1 MAESGKQFVERVNM
15 VYRSTGPGGDV
26 DVELPF
32 RILVIGDFS
41 LDEQSEYFETQQPIE
56 ITHESLN
63 AILNGFDLKLTLQ
76 VVDRISGSGE
86 DMLRLEIPIR
96 SIQDFSPLQI
106 ANHVAVFAK
115 FKKFRDILTKLS
127 SNSAGSEL
135 VELLESLGNEKQI
148 NGLLKSLDVSYE
160 DGQLLKALE
169 RDTLNFLISDIDDR
183 LSQQM
188 DEILHHPSVREL
200 ESSWKALAFL
210 LERTD
215 FRENIVI
222 EILNVSKQALI
233 DDFEDVPETI
243 QSNLYQ
249 TVYSSEFGQFGGRP
263 YSCILGNYI
272 FGPAAPDIALLQK
285 ITNVAS
291 MSHAPFITAAGS
303 EFFDIDN
310 YSQLTRVRN
319 FAANFQQPKFMKWVS
334 LRESEDSRYLGLT
347 LPGFILRQAF
357 DEINKAN
364 IWFPYNESFLKT
376 QQKGLWGNS
385 CFAFATRLVDSFA
398 KYRWC
403 SNITGKPD
411 GEVAGLHLT
420 GHASQASK
428 LGKIPTQILIPDR
441 RDSELAAY
449 GFIPLS
455 VHKGDD
461 CAAFYTA
468 NSAQLAPSFGDSE
481 EAKVATLNYQLGGQ
495 IPYLFVISRVSHYI
509 KMMQREHIGSWKTKQ
524 EINKEINNWLKQY
537 VSDMDN
543 PAPGVR
549 GRRPLRRAEFNV
561 EEVAGKAGWFLI
573 HLKITPHL
581 KYMGATFTLSETG
594 KLDKN

>member
-1 MAESGKQFVERVNM
+1 VAEAGQQFVERVNM
-15 VYRSTGPGGDV
+15 VYRSSGPSGDV

-41 LDEQSEYFETQQPIE
+41 LDERSEYFEEQKPIE
-56 ITHESLN
+56 VSNETLG
-63 AILNGFDLKLTLQ
+63 AILKGFNITLNLK
-76 VVDRISGSGE
+76 VVDRISSNGDE
-86 DMLRLEIPIR
+86 DFQLSLPVH
-96 SIQDFSPLQI
+96 SLQDFSPTEI
-106 ANHVAVFAK
+106 ASHVDIFAK
-115 FKKFRDILTKLS
+115 LKSFREALTELNADS
-127 SNSAGSEL
+127 ADNSPVEMLETLGS
-135 VELLESLGNEKQI
+135 EKQI
-148 NGLLKSLDVSYE
+148 SGLLKSLDVSYE
-160 DGQLLKALE
+160 SGQLVKALE

-183 LSQQM
+183 LSKQM
-188 DEILHHPSVREL
+188 DEILHHPKVRAL
-200 ESSWKALAFL
+200 ESAWKSLKFL
-210 LERTD
+210 LDRTD

-222 EILNVSKQALI
+222 EILNVSKQALV
-233 DDFEDVPETI
+233 DDFEDVPEAI

-263 YSCILGNYI
+263 YSCLLGNYV
-272 FGPAAPDIALLQK
+272 FSPSAPDVALLQK
-285 ITNVAS
+285 ITSVAS

-310 YSQLTRVRN
+310 YSHLTRVRN
-319 FAANFQQPKFMKWVS
+319 FEANFQQPKFIKWMS
-334 LRESEDSRYLGLT
+334 FRESEDSRYLGLT
-347 LPGFILRQAF
+347 LPGFLLRQAY
-357 DEINKAN
+357 DEANKAN
-364 IWFPYNESFLKT
+364 IWFPYKESFART
-376 QQKGLWGNS
+376 EQKGLWGNS

-411 GEVAGLHLT
+411 GQVEGLHLT
-420 GHASQASK
+420 SSSSQASK
-428 LGKIPTQILIPDR
+428 LGKIPTQVLIPDR
-441 RDSELAAY
+441 RDAELAAH

-468 NSAQLAPSFGDSE
+468 SSTQLAKTFGDSDE
-481 EAKVATLNYQLGGQ
+481 GRAAALNYQLGGE
-495 IPYLFVISRVSHYI
+495 ISYLFVVSRVSHYI

-561 EEVAGKAGWFLI
+561 EEIEGKAGWFLI
-573 HLKITPHL
+573 HLKITPHI